1 MLAMLSFYQNPG
13 NNEGAKMNHPELIRC
28 IEVIAR
34 LRHPTKGCPWDLEQ
48 THETLLKYL
57 IEESYEFIEA
67 TELKDSK
74 MMEEELGDVLL
85 QILLHSKIAAE
96 TKTFNLESVA
106 KTLADKIIRRHPHV
120 FGDEIG
126 ELSSEQVVANWKE
139 IKKNEKGPKKYSIDT
154 KFLHAPALETSFK
167 IGQKSTTVNFDWED
181 YYQVMSK
188 VEEEWQ
194 EVKEELPPG
203 GKFNKARVKEEI
215 GDLLFSVAQLARHVD
230 LNPEECLRD
239 ANRKFINRFQRV
251 EDKVKALGKNL
262 EETSQVELEKIWVE
276 VKKDENKK

>member
-1 MLAMLSFYQNPG
+1 MAMLSFYQIAG
-13 NNEGAKMNHPELIRC
+13 NNEGAQMNHPELIRC
-28 IEVIAR
+28 IEVIER

-85 QILLHSKIAAE
+85 QILLHSTIAAE
-96 TKTFNLESVA
+96 TKIFNLESVS

-120 FGDEIG
+120 FGDETAK
-126 ELSSEQVVANWKE
+126 LSSDEVVANWQE
-139 IKKNEKGPKKYSIDT
+139 IKKIEKGPKKYSIDT
-154 KFLHAPALETSFK
+154 KYLHAPALESALK
-167 IGQKSTTVNFDWED
+167 IGQKSTSVNFDWED

-203 GKFNKARVKEEI
+203 GKHDKARVKEEI
-215 GDLLFSVAQLARHVD
+215 GDLLFSVAQLARHLD

-239 ANRKFINRFQRV
+239 ANRKFIKRFQRV
-251 EDKVKALGKNL
+251 EDKVKAQGKIL
-262 EETSQVELEKIWVE
+262 EETPQAELEQIWIE
-276 VKKDENKK
+276 VKRNETQK